1 MNTSEV
7 GIQLIKS
14 FEGCHNSPYLCP
26 AGLWTVGYGHVL
38 YPEQAR
44 LKANERSG
52 YNLKPEH
59 DKVWDADEIDALLA
73 QDLQRFEA
81 GVLRLCPDA
90 ADSQPQF
97 DAAVSFSFNVGLG
110 NLQASTLRMKYN
122 RGDFAGAADEFLKW
136 RKSNG
141 VVLRGLERRR
151 EAERTL
157 FLSTGDN
164 RGTA

>member
-1 MNTSEV
+1 MSD
-7 GIQLIKS
+7 LIKA
-14 FEGCHNSPYLCP
+14 FEGCHSTPYLCP
-26 AGLWTVGYGHVL
+26 AKLWTIGYGHVL

-52 YNLKPEH
+52 YKLKPEH

-73 QDLQRFEA
+73 ADLRKFEA
-81 GVLRLCPDA
+81 GVLRLCPPCV
-90 ADSQPQF
+90 DSQPQF
-97 DAAVSFSFNVGLG
+97 DAIVSLAFNIGLG

-122 RGDFAGAADEFLKW
+122 RFDYAGAADEFLKW

-151 EAERTL
+151 EAERAL
-157 FLSTGDN
+157 FLSG
-164 RGTA
+164 G